1 MDFEAVWRWRGF
13 PQPHRTFGTATRLV
27 CFGNWKIDQN
37 DVSRTIF
44 SRFRIDLLML
54 LDDIFNLHQ
63 SLSVVKNLH
72 QYGFW
77 MIFSWFLLVSIGFS
91 ASFGNYRFL
100 DDCLWFW
107 MIFSI
112 FIYFFFIFCPT
123 KRPRPTSRWW
133 SFSVPRERPPRCRRL
148 QKSPGRD
155 AGFSIEVTD
164 GLWKKS
170 YAEIIDII
178 AYNI

>member
-13 PQPHRTFGTATRLV
+13 PQPHRTFGTATRLLR
-27 CFGNWKIDQN
+27 FGNWKIDQN
-37 DVSRTIF
+37 DVSRRIF

-91 ASFGNYRFL
+91 SSFSNYRFL

-112 FIYFFFIFCPT
+112 FTYVFSSFAP
-123 KRPRPTSRWW
+123 PNVHQTSR
-133 SFSVPRERPPRCRRL
+133 
-148 QKSPGRD
+148 
-155 AGFSIEVTD
+155 
-164 GLWKKS
+164 
-170 YAEIIDII
+170 
-178 AYNI
+178 